1 MKSPKFIVKLA
12 LGIPA
17 IWLSLILNFV
27 EAKAQT
33 SDSNP
38 TATQLPTSNN
48 PNSSTFNRSSFTVP
62 NQQIESQIQK
72 SANNFLNNPKEIGGI
87 ENTISDITGE
97 ISDTISTISDSI
109 SGIWDNLLNP
119 TFRTPTVTWGAGGL

>member
-1 MKSPKFIVKLA
+1 MKSPKFLVKLA

-17 IWLSLILNFV
+17 IWLSLILNSV

-62 NQQIESQIQK
+62 NQQIESQIQQ
-72 SANNFLNNPKEIGGI
+72 SANNFLSNPKEIGGI
-87 ENTISDITGE
+87 ENTISGITGE

-109 SGIWDNLLNP
+109 SGIWDNLLNKVEK
-119 TFRTPTVTWGAGGL
+119 FQQ

>member
-1 MKSPKFIVKLA
+1 MKSPKLLVKLA

-17 IWLSLILNFV
+17 IWLSLILNSV

-33 SDSNP
+33 FDSNP

-62 NQQIESQIQK
+62 NPQIESQIQQ
-72 SANNFLNNPKEIGGI
+72 SAHNFLSNQKEIGGI
-87 ENTISDITGE
+87 EKTISDITGE
-97 ISDTISTISDSI
+97 ISYTISTNSYIISV
-109 SGIWDNLLNP
+109 IWEKLLNK
-119 TFRTPTVTWGAGGL
+119 VE